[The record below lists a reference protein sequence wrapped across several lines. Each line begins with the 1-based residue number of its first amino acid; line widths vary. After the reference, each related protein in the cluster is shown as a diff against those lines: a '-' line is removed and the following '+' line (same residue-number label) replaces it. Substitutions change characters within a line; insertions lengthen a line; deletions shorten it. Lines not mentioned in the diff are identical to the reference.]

1 MAPTARLGALPW
13 KAGGFSRFINE
24 YLTSTS
30 TIAIAHELY
39 LSAAARRVPQNNTLA
54 LLFVLCVSARD
65 VAI

>member
-1 MAPTARLGALPW
+1 MSPRTRRSEIY
-13 KAGGFSRFINE
+13 FS
-24 YLTSTS
+24 S
-30 TIAIAHELY
+30 AIAHELY